1 MKKRQRKAKRIR
13 QKQDEKQFAKWFAAG
28 STAFVLLAIGA
39 LLFWHSKQT
48 PQEPLKVYKTTP
60 WALQT
65 LRQPI
70 PSEEQQNG
78 GPSHIHPSEGGSG
91 SAHENVEPEMPTDT
105 TVETT
110 LIDETTPAANRDP
123 TDSEISELEHAAL
136 HMTVERVMKEF
147 ETILTEMNERYPEV
161 NEVMSISH
169 EELHKR
175 YPTQASRDALNE
187 RLDQMRAE
195 FKDRAIQL
203 LSELP
208 TETQLEYIIRID
220 EQISKTHGEERA
232 NEMTAELLDKLKL

>member
-1 MKKRQRKAKRIR
+1 MKHRRKSKHIR
-13 QKQDEKQFAKWFAAG
+13 QKKQEKRFTQWFAGG
-28 STAFVLLAIGA
+28 STAFILLAIGA
-39 LLFWHSKQT
+39 FLFWHSNQT
-48 PQEPLKVYKTTP
+48 PQEPVKVYKTTLWSP
-60 WALQT
+60 QT
-65 LRQPI
+65 LRQSI
-70 PSEEQQNG
+70 PSEGQQKG
-78 GPSHIHPSEGGSG
+78 GTSHIPPSEGGSG
-91 SAHENVEPEMPTDT
+91 AARENAEPEMLADT
-105 TVETT
+105 SVETT
-110 LIDETTPAANRDP
+110 LVDETTPAANRDL
-123 TDSEISELEHAAL
+123 TDSEISKLEHAAL

-203 LSELP
+203 FSELP

-220 EQISKTHGEERA
+220 EQISKTHGDEAA